1 MILDA
6 QYHARWT
13 TLLHWSWNIQH
24 KYNNKGESEN
34 LGDFGG
40 EILIKI
46 ENILKCNVGDEFVVE
61 HVVDVFMHN

>member
-1 MILDA
+1 
-6 QYHARWT
+6 
-13 TLLHWSWNIQH
+13 
-24 KYNNKGESEN
+24 